1 MFGQYFGNYLM
12 EKNKISQTEFEDVMM
27 QQQISRL
34 KLGFIAV
41 AEKLLTTKQAEEI
54 NEIQKKLD
62 RRFGDIAVEKGYLLT
77 EEVNYLLNLQGN
89 SYLKFVQV
97 LTENNILSIEE
108 IENYLV
114 QFKKDYNLSDSDLD
128 AIKSGDID
136 QIIPVFVDID
146 VPFSG
151 ECISLAIRN
160 VVRFINNN
168 IMLKKSFKVKEYS
181 FQHLAYQKMVGDHDF
196 FVGFAGNTKAMI
208 SIAGPFAKEEFNQ
221 MDEDAF
227 DSICE
232 FINCTNGLY
241 ASKLSQEEIHID
253 MTPPMFEAEKALKSE
268 GDIYVIP
275 IIINGAQ
282 ADLLVAV
289 DNEVGLK

>member
-77 EEVNYLLNLQGN
+77 EEVTYLLNMQGS
-89 SYLKFVQV
+89 SYLKFVQA
-97 LTENNILSIEE
+97 LTENNILDIDE
-108 IENYLV
+108 IETYLEE
-114 QFKKDYNLSDSDLD
+114 FKKDKGFSDSDLE
-128 AIKSGDID
+128 AIKTGDID
-136 QIIPVFVDID
+136 RIIPVFVDVD

-151 ECISLAIRN
+151 ECISLALRN
-160 VVRFINNN
+160 IVRFINND
-168 IMLKKSFKVKEYS
+168 IMLKKAYKVKEYKFS
-181 FQHLAYQKMVGDHDF
+181 NIAFQNMVGDHQIF
-196 FVGFAGNTKAMI
+196 CGLAGNESALLN
-208 SIAGPFAKEEFNQ
+208 IAEPFAKEEFVELN
-221 MDEDAF
+221 EDAF
-227 DSICE
+227 DSVCE

-241 ASKLSQEEIHID
+241 ASKLSQEDIHID
-253 MTPPMFEAEKALKSE
+253 MTPPLFDTGKTLVSK

-275 IIINGAQ
+275 IIIGGDQ

-289 DNEVGLK
+289 NNSVGIK

>member
-12 EKNKISQTEFEDVMM
+12 KKNKISQTEFEDVMM

-89 SYLKFVQV
+89 SYLKFVQA
-97 LTENNILSIEE
+97 LTENNILSMEE
-108 IENYLV
+108 IEDYLA
-114 QFKKDYNLSDSDLD
+114 QFKNDYNLSDSDLE
-128 AIKSGDID
+128 ALKSGDID
-136 QIIPVFVDID
+136 QIIPVFVDVD

-151 ECISLAIRN
+151 ECISLALRN

-168 IMLKKSFKVKEYS
+168 IMLNKAFKVKEYS
-181 FQHLAYQKMVGDHDF
+181 FQHLAYQKMIGDHNI
-196 FVGFAGNTKAMI
+196 FVAFAGNTKAMV
-208 SIAGPFAKEEFNQ
+208 SIAGPFAKEEFSQ

-227 DSICE
+227 DSVCE

-241 ASKLSQEEIHID
+241 ASKLSQEDIHID
-253 MTPPMFEAEKALKSE
+253 MTPPMFDTEKALYSE

-275 IIINGAQ
+275 IMINGEQ

-289 DNEVGLK
+289 DTEVGIK